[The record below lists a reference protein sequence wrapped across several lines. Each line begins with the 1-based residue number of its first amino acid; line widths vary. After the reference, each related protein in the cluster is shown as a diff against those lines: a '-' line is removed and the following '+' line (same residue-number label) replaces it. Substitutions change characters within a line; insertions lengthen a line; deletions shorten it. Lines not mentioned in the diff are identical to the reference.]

1 MKAGNPFAHLL
12 LVLVGLTSVFIL
24 FRGQSWDATRVLGVV
39 ILVPSFALWF
49 LARVQLGSSFSVRP
63 QAKELVTH
71 GLYSRVRHPVYLF
84 GSLGILGVILYTG
97 HLQWLSVFALLVLLQ
112 LFRIRKEEKVLQE
125 KFGDAYFEYR
135 RKTWF

>member
-24 FRGQSWDATRVLGVV
+24 FRGQPWNATRVLGVV

-49 LARVQLGSSFSVRP
+49 LARVQLGSSFPMRP
-63 QAKELVTH
+63 QARELVTH
-71 GLYSRVRHPVYLF
+71 GLYSRTRHPVYLF

-97 HLQWLSVFALLVLLQ
+97 HVQWLWVFALLVPLQ
-112 LFRIRKEEKVLQE
+112 LFRILKEEKVLRE
-125 KFGDAYFEYR
+125 KFGDAYWEYKR
-135 RKTWF
+135 RTWF